1 MRHWREANR
10 EIRGIAG
17 GRWFAKTWVGDKE
30 SHFAAYAARP
40 DDKVSASTKNPAQST
55 PVMSKVVSK
64 LKASKGGSVSNSSNP
79 SRAPSVVPE
88 HSGNPV
94 TSAVRAPTKMRIS
107 QKAPSDIES
116 AATPSGP

>member
-10 EIRGIAG
+10 DIRGIAG

-30 SHFAAYAARP
+30 SQFSYVAKSA
-40 DDKVSASTKNPAQST
+40 DDKITT
-55 PVMSKVVSK
+55 GTTSKLPPHHTSKAIGK
-64 LKASKGGSVSNSSNP
+64 LKASSKTGSLANSANP
-79 SRAPSVVPE
+79 SRATSVVPE

-94 TSAVRAPTKMRIS
+94 TSTVRAPTKMRIS

-116 AATPSGP
+116 AGGT

>member
-1 MRHWREANR
+1 VRHWREANR

-30 SHFAAYAARP
+30 SQFATCTSKSV
-40 DDKVSASTKNPAQST
+40 DDKASTRLPAQL
-55 PVMSKVVSK
+55 SKVVNK
-64 LKASKGGSVSNSSNP
+64 LKASKGGSVANSSNA
-79 SRAPSVVPE
+79 SRAASVVPE

-107 QKAPSDIES
+107 QKAPSDVES
-116 AATPSGP
+116 AAATPSGA